1 MDKKVLKKRIKSW
14 FALVLALGMMFGSSL
29 TVFAKTI
36 PDIAVDTAMVVNETT
51 LRGGDV
57 IQTQSSG
64 NYIKLWIDGE
74 LVRNECDNDNT
85 NYTIP
90 GTSDKE
96 YLLTS
101 FTKTVTGTAWG
112 LNIYAYEIHL
122 STIAK
127 SESKSQKKDNS
138 PAKQTA
144 EEAAR
149 AAEGRA
155 ELAAAVSNGFADT
168 TDYYAAKEAN
178 KSAGEY
184 YNNAVTDT
192 PGIENAIP
200 VSQGGNLVVDGV
212 VTGMTATISKVDG
225 VSLDEISRV
234 QPGRILNVVSVSFPA
249 TEATINF
256 YMPGVEAGANIVA
269 LQYIDGQW
277 VDVPVVEVRAD
288 HVVLGAVKNGKVAFV
303 LK

>member
-1 MDKKVLKKRIKSW
+1 MKSW

-29 TVFAKTI
+29 TVFAETI
-36 PDIAVDTAMVVNETT
+36 PNIAVDNAMVVNKTI

-64 NYIKLWIDGE
+64 NYIKLYIDGA
-74 LVRNECDNDNT
+74 LVRDEEDEDNT
-85 NYTIP
+85 NYPIP

-96 YLLTS
+96 YLLTG
-101 FTKTVTGTAWG
+101 FTKTTKEESKS
-112 LNIYAYEIHL
+112 NYYYEIHL
-122 STIAK
+122 STINKSEITK
-127 SESKSQKKDNS
+127 SESKSRKKDNS

-155 ELAAAVSNGFADT
+155 ELAAAISNGFADT
-168 TDYYAAKEAN
+168 ADYNAAKEAN

-200 VSQGGNLVVDGV
+200 VAQGGNLVVDGV

-249 TEATINF
+249 T
-256 YMPGVEAGANIVA
+256 
-269 LQYIDGQW
+269 
-277 VDVPVVEVRAD
+277 
-288 HVVLGAVKNGKVAFV
+288 
-303 LK
+303 

>member
-1 MDKKVLKKRIKSW
+1 MDKKVLKKRMKSW

-57 IQTQSSG
+57 IQTTSSG
-64 NYIKLWIDGE
+64 NHIKLWIDGA
-74 LVRNECDNDNT
+74 LVRDEPDRDNT

-96 YLLTS
+96 YLLTG
-101 FTKTVTGTAWG
+101 FGKTYKGPAAG
-112 LNIYAYEIHL
+112 GDYYSYEIRL
-122 STIAK
+122 STINKSEITK
-127 SESKSQKKDNS
+127 SESKSRKKDNS

-155 ELAAAVSNGFADT
+155 ELAAAISNGFADT
-168 TDYYAAKEAN
+168 ADYNAAKEAN

-200 VSQGGNLVVDGV
+200 VAQGGNLVVDGV

-225 VSLDEISRV
+225 VSLDEISRCLLYTSPSPRDR
-234 QPGRILNVVSVSFPA
+234 QKSR
-249 TEATINF
+249 
-256 YMPGVEAGANIVA
+256 MPSSA
-269 LQYIDGQW
+269 
-277 VDVPVVEVRAD
+277 
-288 HVVLGAVKNGKVAFV
+288 
-303 LK
+303 